1 MVLQKVPQPQST
13 LLLRVASV
21 ALGSP
26 RESQGG
32 SCAFFFWV
40 LCFLLGVSGHFKEI
54 HHHGTS

>member
-32 SCAFFFWV
+32 SCAFF
-40 LCFLLGVSGHFKEI
+40 LGPMLPSKGQWPF
-54 HHHGTS
+54 

>member
-13 LLLRVASV
+13 LLLRVAGV

-32 SCAFFFWV
+32 SCAFFWV